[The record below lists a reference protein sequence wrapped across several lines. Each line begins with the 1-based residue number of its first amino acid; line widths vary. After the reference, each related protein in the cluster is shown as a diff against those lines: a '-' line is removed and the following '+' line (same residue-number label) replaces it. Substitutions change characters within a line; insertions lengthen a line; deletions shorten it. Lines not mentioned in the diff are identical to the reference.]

1 MRAGR
6 KSGVLRVLAAAVT
19 LSMLAGCQ
27 IPGASFGT
35 DPLQTRFAEMTRRSV
50 EAEEQSP
57 QCAPEPSQ
65 PAPAKALLVM
75 RQD

>member
-6 KSGVLRVLAAAVT
+6 KSGVLHVLAAAVT
-19 LSMLAGCQ
+19 LSLLAGCQ

-50 EAEEQSP
+50 EAEEQATQS
-57 QCAPEPSQ
+57 APEPSHT
-65 PAPAKALLVM
+65 APAKALLVM
-75 RQD
+75 RHD